1 MYVDIHE
8 NVYESNII
16 YIYIYY
22 NIYCVGARK
31 LSKSNNTMYICAC
44 VLLHKCTFTMYMCI
58 YYFFSSLITSF
69 SNVYCVKRFFPSA
82 SSQTSIHIHMYQ
94 AHTYIL
100 CKYMCTN
107 VYVCVNIHVLYIFEN
122 D

>member
-1 MYVDIHE
+1 MKNIFSQNVHCMYTCMYVDIHE

-58 YYFFSSLITSF
+58 YYFFF
-69 SNVYCVKRFFPSA
+69 
-82 SSQTSIHIHMYQ
+82 
-94 AHTYIL
+94 
-100 CKYMCTN
+100 
-107 VYVCVNIHVLYIFEN
+107 IF
-122 D
+122 DHFIF